1 MPRTHRL
8 SPHRKRGPA
17 SGALLIGFLCGL
29 ASAANASADSGPR
42 AILAEAESA
51 FARGTNTEDQAKA
64 RAEFARA
71 AALYAQIQARNPAL
85 CLNEG
90 NAQLLAGVVPQAILA

>member
-1 MPRTHRL
+1 MPRTQRL
-8 SPHRKRGPA
+8 SPQRLSPQRLGPQRERGPA
-17 SGALLIGFLCGL
+17 LGTLLIGLLCGL
-29 ASAANASADSGPR
+29 ASTANASADAGPGT
-42 AILAEAESA
+42 ILAEAESA

-90 NAQLLAGVVPQAILA
+90 NAQ